1 MRCFNERAA
10 DGRRHN
16 DDVDDASS
24 EDDDV
29 DDGGTMR
36 YHDNAAA
43 TSRSR
48 DPASRSRDQVAGRP
62 SGGSRDRGR
71 ARPSYMDYVD
81 DGDGDDEVGMSSDC
95 EENVMVAPPSR
106 RVERL
111 GDGTAQ
117 SQVTDD

>member
-29 DDGGTMR
+29 DDGGTKV
-36 YHDNAAA
+36 YHDNGA
-43 TSRSR
+43 T
-48 DPASRSRDQVAGRP
+48 SRSRDQVAGRP
-62 SGGSRDRGR
+62 SGGSRDRR
-71 ARPSYMDYVD
+71 PARPSYMDYVD

-117 SQVTDD
+117 PQVTDD